1 MSIMIIKNAQVYTSE
16 FRFEKKNLYIDGEYF
31 SEKGSGDTVVD
42 AEGLYVIP
50 GLIDLHFHG
59 CNGASFMDGTAE
71 AIDTITEYEAVHGIT
86 AVCPS
91 TEPAEYDRLI
101 KALSAAA
108 NYKNSHGAV
117 LCGIN
122 LEGPFLTYE
131 KRGGNNGKYLLS
143 PSEEMF
149 EEYQRAAN
157 GLIKI
162 MDIAPE
168 LDGSLEFIKKQSK
181 NIVISLAHTAA
192 DYRTCMEG
200 FTAGASMVTHL
211 FNGMPV
217 FHHRD
222 TGLVG
227 AAMDSGAYVELICDG
242 MHVSD
247 SMLRAAYRIFGAE
260 KIVSISD
267 SLFCAGLPDGHYKN
281 DDCEIDVTD
290 GLARLKDGTIN
301 GASSNLYDN
310 MRHLIKAGI
319 PRNDAIRMSTYNPAK
334 VLNILDVTG
343 TLEAGKWANFVITDE
358 NMCIKDVYVKGRKTD
373 KQKTDI

>member
-1 MSIMIIKNAQVYTSE
+1 MIIKNAQIYTRD
-16 FRFEKKNLYIDGEYF
+16 FNFEKKDLYIDGECF
-31 SEKGSGDTVVD
+31 SEKGDGDIVD

-71 AIDTITEYEAVHGIT
+71 AIDTIVEYEAAHGIT

-91 TEPAEYDRLI
+91 TEPARHDRLI
-101 KALSAAA
+101 KALNAASG
-108 NYKNSHGAV
+108 YKNSHGAV

-131 KRGGNNGKYLLS
+131 KRGGNNEKYLLS
-143 PSEEMF
+143 PSEKLF
-149 EEYQRAAN
+149 EEYQKAAN

-162 MDIAPE
+162 MDMAPD

-192 DYRTCMEG
+192 DYKTCMEG
-200 FTAGASMVTHL
+200 FAAGASLVTHL
-211 FNGMPV
+211 FNGMAA

-242 MHVSD
+242 MHVTD
-247 SMLRAAYRIFGAE
+247 SMIRAAHKIFGAE
-260 KIVSISD
+260 RIVCISD

-281 DDCEIDVTD
+281 DDCEIDVID
-290 GLARLKDGTIN
+290 GLARLEDGTIN
-301 GASSNLYDN
+301 GAASNLYEN
-310 MRHLIKAGI
+310 MRHLIKIGI

-334 VLNILDVTG
+334 VLNILDMTG
-343 TLEAGKWANFVITDE
+343 TLETGKWANFVVADGD
-358 NMCIKDVYVKGRKTD
+358 MHIKDVYVKGK
-373 KQKTDI
+373 KVN